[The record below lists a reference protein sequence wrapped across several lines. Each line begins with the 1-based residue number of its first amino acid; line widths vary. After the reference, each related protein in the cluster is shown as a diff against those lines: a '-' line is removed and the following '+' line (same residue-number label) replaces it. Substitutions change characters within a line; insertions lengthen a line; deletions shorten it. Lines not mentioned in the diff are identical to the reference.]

1 MRNILLFGLVFLLT
15 SSGVLA
21 QGTVTG
27 TVTSSEDGQPIPG
40 ATVLVKGTIIGT
52 ATDLNG
58 RYSINVLSGSDIL
71 VFSFVGMRPQ
81 EINVTNRS
89 TIDVVME
96 PEITSLTEYVITAY
110 GDQTR
115 REVTGAIASIKGA
128 VFEDLPIQSFDRAM
142 QGRVAGVQV
151 TSTSGQP
158 GSTLNVRIRGVGSIN
173 AGTQPLYIVDGVQ
186 VAAGGLSGQGTQ
198 NALASINP
206 NDIAS
211 IEVLKDA
218 ASASIYGAQAANGVV
233 LITTKRGGNEKTKLR
248 LSVQEGI
255 VQPLDLYQVMN
266 ANQLA
271 SIKRQ
276 AYINAGLN
284 PDDATAIFGSP
295 GDRDLT
301 STDWVDAMYREGRL
315 SIYDL
320 SMSGGDEKTQFY
332 LSGSHT
338 FHQGQVIMSDYT
350 RSTGRLNLT
359 HKPSTDLTINAN
371 IALSR
376 QVTNGSI
383 DRGNYINSPFVSAYL
398 ARPNVPI
405 YNEDS
410 TFAPYPNTHLFG
422 YNIVQGVVQELRR
435 GTSFQS
441 VSNLQLTYQILPWL
455 GVTGFAGIDF
465 SDNKDENNRPSTIPA
480 FSAYGGSSFYS
491 DNRLINTNANGNF
504 NFNKKFNDL
513 HTVSGILGYEYKYE
527 TRERTSAVGRNFP
540 NPVLRYLQNAAV
552 PFSVGGFY
560 TEYKRAGFFSQ
571 ARYDYDDKYT
581 AEVTLRRDGS
591 SRFGFNKQWGTFWA
605 ASAGWRLS
613 SEPFMENAVWVDN
626 LRVRASYGITGNSDI
641 GNFQSRS
648 LVGTEGQYLGYG
660 ALQYVQLGNDLL
672 TWEESA
678 STNFGV
684 DGTFFNGRIIATV
697 DVWRKDSNKLLFD
710 TRLPIDSGFDEITRN
725 AGSLRNQGIDLDIQT
740 TNLVINKFKWSTN
753 FNISI
758 FSNELRELYEGL
770 DSVGTELF
778 VGKPIKF
785 YYAYEYAG
793 VNPANGS
800 PMYLDKE
807 GEYTYL
813 VGDADRRYIGS
824 ALPWNYGGLSNTLSY
839 GPVSLE
845 VFFQYQYG
853 NLAFNQDLYNLA
865 QAGSLGQDN
874 QTTDQLNFWR
884 QPGDLTNTPKPYEG
898 GNIPGQSG
906 YQQFSTRL
914 LSDGSYIRLKQVTL
928 NYSLPVHIL
937 KKIGVQQGNIYVQG
951 LNLWTFTKYNG
962 LDPEVNSIGTT
973 SLDPSTSEA
982 STYGTYPSSKQLT
995 AGINFTF

>member
-1 MRNILLFGLVFLLT
+1 MSKYLLFGLLLLFI
-15 SSGVLA
+15 SVGVLA

-40 ATVLVKGTIIGT
+40 ATVLVQGTIIGT
-52 ATDLNG
+52 ATNLNG
-58 RYSINVLSGSDIL
+58 QFSINVLSGSDVL
-71 VFSFVGMRPQ
+71 VFSFVGMSTQ
-81 EINVTNRS
+81 EINVNNRS
-89 TIDVVME
+89 TIDVVMV
-96 PEITSLTEYVITAY
+96 PEITSLTEYVITSY

-115 REVTGAIASIKGA
+115 REVTGAIASVKGEI
-128 VFEDLPIQSFDRAM
+128 FENLPMQSFDRAM

-151 TSTSGQP
+151 TSNSGQP
-158 GSTLNVRIRGVGSIN
+158 GGGLTVRVRGVGSIN

-186 VAAGGLSGQGTQ
+186 VAAGGLSGQGSQ
-198 NALASINP
+198 NALGSINP
-206 NDIAS
+206 QDIAS

-233 LITTKRGGNEKTKLR
+233 LITTKRGANERTKLR

-255 VQPLDLYQVMN
+255 VQPLDFYQVMN

-284 PDDATAIFGSP
+284 PDDATEIFGSP
-295 GDRDLT
+295 GDRELVN
-301 STDWVDAMYREGRL
+301 TDWVDAMYREGRL

-338 FHQGQVIMSDYT
+338 FQEGQVIRSDYSRT
-350 RSTGRLNLT
+350 TGRLNLT
-359 HKPSTDLTINAN
+359 HNPSTKLTINAN
-371 IALSR
+371 IALTR
-376 QVTNGSI
+376 QITNGSI
-383 DRGNYINSPFVSAYL
+383 DRGNFVNSPFVSAYL

-405 YNEDS
+405 YNEDG
-410 TFAPYPNTHLFG
+410 TFAPYPNAHLFG
-422 YNIVQGVVQELRR
+422 YNIVQGVVQELRK
-435 GTSFQS
+435 GTSYQT
-441 VSNLQLTYQILPWL
+441 VSNIQVNYKILPWL
-455 GVTGFAGIDF
+455 AVTGFAGIDF

-480 FSAYGGSSFYS
+480 FASYGGASFNS
-491 DNRLINTNANGNF
+491 DNRLVNTNANANF

-513 HTVSGILGYEYKYE
+513 HTVSGVLGYEYKYE
-527 TRERTSAVGRNFP
+527 TSEGTSAEGRNFP

-560 TEYKRAGFFSQ
+560 TEYKRAGFFTQ
-571 ARYDYDDKYT
+571 GRYDYDDRYT

-591 SRFGFNKQWGTFWA
+591 SRFGFNNQWGTFGA
-605 ASAGWRLS
+605 ASVGWRLS
-613 SEPFMENAVWVDN
+613 SESFMENAIWVDN

-648 LVGTEGQYLGYG
+648 LVGTGGQYLGFG
-660 ALQYVQLGNDLL
+660 TLSYVQLGNDLL

-697 DVWRKDSNKLLFD
+697 DVWRKDSNKLLFN
-710 TRLPIDSGFDEITRN
+710 TQLPIDSGFGQITRN
-725 AGSLRNQGIDLDIQT
+725 AGSLRNEGIDLDIQT
-740 TNLVINKFKWSTN
+740 TNLVIDKFRWSTN

-770 DSVGTELF
+770 DSLGTDLI
-778 VGKPIKF
+778 VGKPIDF
-785 YYAYEYAG
+785 FYAYEYAG

-800 PMYLDKE
+800 PMYLDKD
-807 GEYTYL
+807 GEYTYS
-813 VGDADRRYIGS
+813 VGDEDRRYIGS

-874 QTTDQLNFWR
+874 QTTDQLDFWR
-884 QPGDLTNTPKPYEG
+884 QPGDITNTPKPYEG
-898 GNIPGQSG
+898 GNIPGQAG

-928 NYSLPVHIL
+928 NYVLPQIL
-937 KKIGVQQGNIYVQG
+937 LNKIGVQQGNIYVQG
-951 LNLWTFTKYNG
+951 INLWTLTKYNG
-962 LDPEVNSIGTT
+962 LDPEVNSIG
-973 SLDPSTSEA
+973 
-982 STYGTYPSSKQLT
+982 STYGTYPSSRQVT
-995 AGINFTF
+995 AGLNLTF